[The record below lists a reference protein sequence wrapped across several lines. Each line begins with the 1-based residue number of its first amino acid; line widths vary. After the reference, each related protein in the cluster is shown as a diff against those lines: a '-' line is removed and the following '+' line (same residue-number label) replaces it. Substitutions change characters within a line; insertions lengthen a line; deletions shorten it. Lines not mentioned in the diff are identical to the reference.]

1 MRCLCDFF
9 FYFNAKIIEELIIN
23 TNDDLICRN
32 IIKLLKKNKT
42 KKHWVVS
49 VMSFNTITRI
59 EWHFKSVASM
69 CSTN

>member
-32 IIKLLKKNKT
+32 IIKYLLK
-42 KKHWVVS
+42 
-49 VMSFNTITRI
+49 
-59 EWHFKSVASM
+59 
-69 CSTN
+69 